1 MNSFPLDLRLAFC
14 LQIRSYFDELDQ
26 QIYVCLS
33 LTRYFDG
40 NLKKQSVKHFSTG
53 DAEAQNVIMLIRINR
68 LRHKIDL

>member
-26 QIYVCLS
+26 QIHICLS

-53 DAEAQNVIMLIRINR
+53 DAEA
-68 LRHKIDL
+68 